1 MEDLSRFEWLLKE
14 PFGCILTSGLLLC
27 GLLGLLGQKDSL
39 DVGQYTTLSNSDS
52 TKEFVQLLVVT
63 DGQLQMAGD
72 DTGLLV
78 VAGSIAGQLQDLSGQ
93 ILKDGSQVDWSSG
106 SNAMSIVA
114 LAEKSVDTANGELEP
129 GTG

>member
-1 MEDLSRFEWLLKE
+1 MS
-14 PFGCILTSGLLLC
+14 SHLLL
-27 GLLGLLGQKDSL
+27 GGFLSLLGQKNCL
-39 DVGQYTTLSNSDS
+39 DVGQHTALSDGDS